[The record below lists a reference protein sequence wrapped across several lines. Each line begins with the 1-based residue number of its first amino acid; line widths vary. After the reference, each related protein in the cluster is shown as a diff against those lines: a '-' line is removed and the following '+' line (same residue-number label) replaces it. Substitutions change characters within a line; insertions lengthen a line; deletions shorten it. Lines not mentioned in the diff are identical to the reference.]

1 MQEVVRPGCSVL
13 DVGCGSG
20 ILAISSL
27 LCGAGSAVLC
37 DIDET
42 AVKVAR
48 ENAALNG
55 VAERCTVVQGDLA
68 TGVQGRFDV
77 IFANIV
83 ADIVIR
89 LLPDVK
95 PHLNEGGVLV
105 ASGIVDVRRDE
116 VLAAMEQAG
125 LTVLDVREEKGW
137 YAITCRA

>member
-1 MQEVVRPGCSVL
+1 M
-13 DVGCGSG
+13 
-20 ILAISSL
+20 
-27 LCGAGSAVLC
+27 
-37 DIDET
+37 
-42 AVKVAR
+42 
-48 ENAALNG
+48 
-55 VAERCTVVQGDLA
+55 VQGDLA